1 MPQQLTLKHHRNYQS
16 INILLIKTNFSFNAA
31 EVKRVFG
38 GHMLDYIL
46 GLCRGNYDY
55 ISRIS
60 DPLQIYIISFLELED
75 IGHLAQTS
83 KHFYKVYIFF
93 ELSQKLRNN
102 I

>member
-1 MPQQLTLKHHRNYQS
+1 MV
-16 INILLIKTNFSFNAA
+16 LIAA

-38 GHMLDYIL
+38 EHMLDYIL
-46 GLCRGNYDY
+46 GLCKGNYDY

-83 KHFYKVYIFF
+83 KHFHKVNKHSKFCLI
-93 ELSQKLRNN
+93 EMLPPLLKLA
-102 I
+102 